1 MQRLNAGK
9 QIVEGER
16 FSRVR
21 NAQQR
26 DMAENFKAC
35 EDIMFLVGGFGLGF
49 GAAGRAAGALGG
61 RGARGAEVRG
71 GVGF

>member
-1 MQRLNAGK
+1 M
-9 QIVEGER
+9 
-16 FSRVR
+16 R